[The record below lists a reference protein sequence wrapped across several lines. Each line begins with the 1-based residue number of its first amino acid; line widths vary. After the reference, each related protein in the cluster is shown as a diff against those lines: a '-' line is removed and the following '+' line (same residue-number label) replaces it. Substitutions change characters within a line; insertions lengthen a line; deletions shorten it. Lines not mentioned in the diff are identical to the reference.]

1 MAQNVP
7 VNRVRFL
14 IPFLKQYQLKGG
26 LVSDFQQELGVS
38 TINEITPSDVLP
50 SVMIN
55 GLVNKIS
62 DEIEDPYLGHTV
74 GKQLINDNLNP
85 FTQILVH
92 ADSLLT
98 ALSQFIL
105 NFDTESA
112 ISEYNLLINKDYV
125 IIYGDRS
132 QLLEESTWQADSFF
146 CTFVATAILS
156 HLDNAADTKKLI
168 IKLPHP
174 ETIPPSVPF
183 TVIKAFKN
191 RLAIQFPSN
200 WLSISSSEIQ
210 SNAELITEEKIS
222 IDFTSRVNEYIAGN
236 IRNLSMELAAQFCG
250 VSKLEL
256 RAQLQRNKNDFSSL
270 VLEHRMKIATTLLL
284 NQSLSIDVVAT
295 EVGYSNT
302 PNFIRSFKKHFGIT
316 PLKYRKTYS

>member
-7 VNRVRFL
+7 VNRIRFL
-14 IPFLKQYQLKGG
+14 VPFLKQYQLKGG
-26 LVSDFQQELGVS
+26 LVSDFQAEIGVS

-50 SVMIN
+50 SVLIN
-55 GLVNKIS
+55 SIVNKIT
-62 DEIEDPYLGHTV
+62 DKIDDPYLGHTV

-85 FTQILVH
+85 FTQILIH
-92 ADSLLT
+92 SDSLLT
-98 ALSQFIL
+98 ALGQYIV

-125 IIYGDRS
+125 VIYGDRS

-156 HLDNAADTKKLI
+156 HLDKGADAKKVI

-174 ETIPPSVPF
+174 EAIPPSAPF

-191 RLAIQFPSN
+191 RLAIQFPSE
-200 WLSISSSEIQ
+200 WLNLSSPVTQ
-210 SNAELITEEKIS
+210 SDSELITEEKIS
-222 IDFTSRVNEYIAGN
+222 IDFTSRVNEYIANN
-236 IRNLSMELAAQFCG
+236 IHNLSMDLAAQYCG

-256 RAQLQRNKNDFSSL
+256 RAQLQRKNNDFSSL
-270 VLEHRMKIATTLLL
+270 VLEHRMKVATSLLL
-284 NQSLSIDVVAT
+284 NQSLPVDEIAT

-302 PNFIRSFKKHFGIT
+302 PNFIRSFKKHLGIT
-316 PLKYRKTYS
+316 PLQYRKAHS

>member
-38 TINEITPSDVLP
+38 TINEITPSDVLS
-50 SVMIN
+50 SVLIN
-55 GLVNKIS
+55 SLVNKIS
-62 DEIEDPYLGHTV
+62 DEMDDPYLGHTV

-85 FTQILVH
+85 FTQILIH
-92 ADSLLT
+92 SDSLLT
-98 ALSQFIL
+98 ALSQLVL

-132 QLLEESTWQADSFF
+132 QLLEGSTWQADSFF

-156 HLDNAADTKKLI
+156 HLDKAADSKKVI

-174 ETIPPSVPF
+174 EAIPPSAPF

-200 WLSISSSEIQ
+200 WLNLSSSTIK

-222 IDFTSRVNEYIAGN
+222 IDFTSRVNEYIASN
-236 IRNLSMELAAQFCG
+236 INNLSMELAAQFCG

-256 RAQLQRNKNDFSSL
+256 RAQLQRKKNDFSSL
-270 VLEHRMKIATTLLL
+270 VLEYRMKVATTLLL
-284 NQSLSIDVVAT
+284 NQSLSIDLVAA

-316 PLKYRKTYS
+316 PLKYRKTNS